1 MKKFIYTIGYAHHTQ
16 ESFLALL
23 KKYHIEI
30 VIDVRTMAYSA
41 FHPQFNKEPLKQF
54 LNSHHILYRQ
64 MEGAFGIIRPHSDLL
79 NTAGYLDFTKI
90 AQLDSFKEG
99 IETICRGIE
108 QGYNISFMCAEKA
121 PSDCHRSTLVTRALY
136 EKGYEV
142 QHILCDG
149 TLQTQDE
156 LEKELLNYYFPNQNQ
171 IDLFGIHEQEEK
183 LIEKAYELRSNQIAS
198 VNGKRVLKDKY
209 DGK

>member
-23 KKYHIEI
+23 EKYHIGI

-54 LNSHHILYRQ
+54 LNAHHILYRQ

-79 NTAGYLDFTKI
+79 NEAGYLDFTKI

-99 IETICRGIE
+99 IEIICRGIE
-108 QGYNISFMCAEKA
+108 QGYVITFMCAEKA

-136 EKGYEV
+136 ERGYEIL
-142 QHILCDG
+142 HILWDG
-149 TLQTQDE
+149 SVQTQEE
-156 LEKELLNYYFPNQNQ
+156 LEKELLKCYFPNQNQ
-171 IDLFGIHEQEEK
+171 IDLFGMHEKEELLIHE
-183 LIEKAYELRSNQIAS
+183 AYELRSNQIAS
-198 VNGKRVLKDKY
+198 VNGRRVLKDKY